1 MRKIVTILFV
11 VFGIQVSA
19 SDINTHYDSLYI
31 AGNTAYQNQKF
42 DTALQFY
49 SEILNSGLESFD
61 LYYNIANAH
70 YKLQQIPEAILFYE
84 KSLKLAPNSPDV
96 QYNLKLANKL
106 IVDKIEPLPIPFYME
121 WKDSLINALLLDTW
135 GFLSIGFMVASM
147 IFLLLYFFTR
157 NGSLK
162 RISFY
167 LFIVFLV
174 GTGTTY
180 YFAKEQAK
188 QVYET
193 KNAIIFATRTN
204 VYSEPNTS
212 SSVLFVIHSGLKV
225 KVLKTQTQWLNIVL
239 PDGSIGWVPE
249 EVVQEI

>member
-1 MRKIVTILFV
+1 MTILLV
-11 VFGIQVSA
+11 VFGLQLTA
-19 SDINTHYDSLYI
+19 SNINSHYDSLYT

-49 SEILNSGLESFD
+49 SEISNSGLESAD
-61 LYYNIANAH
+61 LYYNIANTH
-70 YKLQQIPEAILFYE
+70 YKMQQIPEAILYYE
-84 KSLKLAPNSPDV
+84 RSLQLDPSSQDV

-106 IVDKIEPLPIPFYME
+106 IVDKIETLPTPFYTE
-121 WKDSLINALLLDTW
+121 WKNSLINGLLFDTW
-135 GFLSIGFMVASM
+135 GFLSIGFIAVSM
-147 IFLLLYFFTR
+147 IWLLLYFFTR

-167 LFIVFLV
+167 LFIVFLF
-174 GTGTTY
+174 GTGITY
-180 YFAKEQAK
+180 YFAKAQAE

-225 KVLKTQTQWLNIVL
+225 KILKTEMQWLNIVL
-239 PDGSIGWVPE
+239 PDGSVGWVPE